1 MGPLASWRAATAV
14 LPRRTALR
22 LLGASAVTAA
32 LAACSGKSL
41 PGSGGAGIAVVA
53 LGKFAAGTWKVSAPD
68 AHYHDAT
75 LTVTESGTWT
85 GEFVDEP
92 DQDPTTM
99 SGTWTLAGQR
109 LQLTIDDRDGTA
121 ADVPADVAGDASAA
135 FTWTYQGREEYP
147 DRIQAHYTAESGTLA
162 LTVGPADSRPQ
173 KPLTITAVRS

>member
-22 LLGASAVTAA
+22 LFGASAVTAA

-53 LGKFAAGTWKVSAPD
+53 LGKFAAGTWKVSAPA

-75 LTVTESGTWT
+75 ITVSESGTWT

-109 LQLTIDDRDGTA
+109 LQLTINDHDGTA
-121 ADVPADVAGDASAA
+121 TDVPANVAGDASAA
-135 FTWTYQGREEYP
+135 FTWVFQGREEYP
-147 DRIQAHYTAESGTLA
+147 DRIQARYTAKSGTLA
-162 LTVGPADSRPQ
+162 MTVGPADSRPQ